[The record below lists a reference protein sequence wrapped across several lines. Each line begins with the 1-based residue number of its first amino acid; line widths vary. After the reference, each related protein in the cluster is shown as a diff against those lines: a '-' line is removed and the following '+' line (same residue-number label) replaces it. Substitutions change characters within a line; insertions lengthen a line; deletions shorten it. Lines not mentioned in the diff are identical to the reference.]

1 MIFSE
6 TVLCKELGS
15 FALRSVHQ
23 DASLELSKTAFRQF
37 FGFFITRGDP
47 YDFGWLKVY
56 GYH

>member
-6 TVLCKELGS
+6 TILFKELGF

-37 FGFFITRGDP
+37 FGFFVTRAP

-56 GYH
+56 IYH